1 LVLTVALPIISP
13 HMRTAVVQ
21 AVHALEGAPLP
32 AGGKLVDVCVDL
44 SDVVQHDCPAISYFR
59 IAVRERAYV
68 RTLSVKRGDEVATG
82 AAIATLSTE
91 AAEPL
96 EGVPVRSA
104 RLTIAGILYQPEWWG
119 GSPV

>member
-1 LVLTVALPIISP
+1 
-13 HMRTAVVQ
+13 MRTAVVQ
-21 AVHALEGAPLP
+21 AVHALEDAQLP

-59 IAVRERAYV
+59 IAVRERGYV
-68 RTLSVKRGDEVATG
+68 RRIFVSRGDEIAAG

-91 AAEPL
+91 ALEPIEDVAL
-96 EGVPVRSA
+96 RSA

-119 GSPV
+119 NTPT